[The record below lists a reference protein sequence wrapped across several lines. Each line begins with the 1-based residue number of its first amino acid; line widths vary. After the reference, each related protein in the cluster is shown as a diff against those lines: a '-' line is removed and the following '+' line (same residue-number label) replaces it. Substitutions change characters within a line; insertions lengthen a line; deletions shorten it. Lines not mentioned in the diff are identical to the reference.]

1 MGTSPLGLPLAVE
14 RPTLQTDADLPPGL
28 SPGWIRR
35 HLRYAASELEGA
47 KITVRQSCGSISSTA
62 RMSGFHNLGL
72 AALFALAFLA
82 WGISSLRPL
91 FRSISDS
98 SIASSPAPAWK
109 LKDLDGKLVKSS
121 DFLGKVVIL
130 DFWATWCAPCKAEI
144 PGFIALQKQY
154 GEQGLVVIGVSLDNE
169 PAVVR
174 RFMADFGM
182 NYRVVL
188 GDLMLLQAFGG
199 TAIPTTVIID
209 RAGDIV
215 ARHVG
220 FTSRQ
225 TFENEIKPLL

>member
-1 MGTSPLGLPLAVE
+1 
-14 RPTLQTDADLPPGL
+14 
-28 SPGWIRR
+28 
-35 HLRYAASELEGA
+35 
-47 KITVRQSCGSISSTA
+47 
-62 RMSGFHNLGL
+62 MSGLRNVGL

-91 FRSISDS
+91 FRSISGS
-98 SIASSPAPAWK
+98 SVASNPAPPWE

-154 GEQGLVVIGVSLDNE
+154 GDQGLVVIGVSLDNQE

-188 GDLMLLQAFGG
+188 GDLMLFQAFGG

>member
-1 MGTSPLGLPLAVE
+1 
-14 RPTLQTDADLPPGL
+14 
-28 SPGWIRR
+28 
-35 HLRYAASELEGA
+35 
-47 KITVRQSCGSISSTA
+47 
-62 RMSGFHNLGL
+62 MSGLRNVGL

-91 FRSISDS
+91 FRSISGNS
-98 SIASSPAPAWK
+98 VASNPAPAWE

-154 GEQGLVVIGVSLDNE
+154 GDQGLVVIGVSLDNQE

-188 GDLMLLQAFGG
+188 GDLSFCKLLVERRSQL
-199 TAIPTTVIID
+199 P
-209 RAGDIV
+209 
-215 ARHVG
+215 
-220 FTSRQ
+220 
-225 TFENEIKPLL
+225 

>member
-1 MGTSPLGLPLAVE
+1 
-14 RPTLQTDADLPPGL
+14 
-28 SPGWIRR
+28 
-35 HLRYAASELEGA
+35 
-47 KITVRQSCGSISSTA
+47 
-62 RMSGFHNLGL
+62 MSGLRNVGF

-82 WGISSLRPL
+82 WGISSMRPL
-91 FRSISDS
+91 FRSISGS
-98 SIASSPAPAWK
+98 SVASNPAPPWE
-109 LKDLDGKLVKSS
+109 LKDSDGKLVKSS

-154 GEQGLVVIGVSLDNE
+154 GDQGLVVIGVSLDNQE